1 MKNYSVGWDTPKV
14 AFADLVGKTFVS
26 ISGKPGD
33 DVVEIVC
40 ADGAIYVMH
49 HDQDCCERVRV
60 ESIVGDLA
68 DLVGT
73 PILVAE
79 ETSGQTD
86 PEGYKTEDEYRE
98 SFTWTFYKLATVKGW
113 VDVRWLGESNGYYG
127 ETVELKC
134 VVPGI
139 AKAKAKAEGE
149 LG

>member
-1 MKNYSVGWDTPKV
+1 MKNYSVGWDTPEV

-26 ISGKPGD
+26 IKAKPGD
-33 DVVEIVC
+33 DVIEIVC

-49 HDQDCCERVRV
+49 HDQECCEHVRV

-73 PILVAE
+73 PILIAE
-79 ETSGQTD
+79 EVSNQTHESYD
-86 PEGYKTEDEYRE
+86 PDDHYGE
-98 SFTWTFYKLATVKGW
+98 SFTWTFYKLATFKGW
-113 VDVRWLGESNGYYG
+113 VDIRWLGESNGYYG

-139 AKAKAKAEGE
+139 DKAEGE
-149 LG
+149 MK

>member
-26 ISGKPGD
+26 IKPGD
-33 DVVEIVC
+33 DVIEIVC

-49 HDQDCCERVRV
+49 HDQECCEHVRV

-79 ETSGQTD
+79 EASNRTH
-86 PEGYKTEDEYRE
+86 PEDYKTDDNYGE

-113 VDVRWLGESNGYYG
+113 VDIRWLGESNGYYG

-139 AKAKAKAEGE
+139 VKAEG
-149 LG
+149 GAA